1 MQTFSTQYSFSTQA
15 ESEQWCEAGHF
26 CEPLS
31 GTATDSK
38 QESVAVTVTCSVT
51 D

>member
-1 MQTFSTQYSFSTQA
+1 MQTFSTQYSFSIASQA

-31 GTATDSK
+31 GTATDSR
-38 QESVAVTVTCSVT
+38 QG
-51 D
+51 